1 ICNAARMNHAAADA
15 RGASM
20 RTSKSGLT
28 IRLSGT
34 AFHSDT
40 YKGSQINTAPDI
52 SFGWVAGEAVEVDSV
67 TTRPFVFFDL
77 GGTLVD
83 LRGIVTSMASRLQAI
98 HVRGPIPLALLWA
111 TKPAAS
117 LPTATGPKFRS
128 EREIA
133 TEVLAELLEDRNR
146 EKALEEATRLVREAW
161 DGYVQ
166 RCALHPDVSV
176 AWLRALRS
184 KVAGLGIVTDGDTEA
199 VAGVLAH
206 TNLKGAFDS
215 VTISEEVR
223 TYKPDPRMYRTA
235 MESLGSKPSES
246 LFVSDAALDLQVAIG
261 ARAHREL
268 CASDFEDRGRFEPNV
283 GFEFRVHAR
292 GLSVSLRGFQFFRQ
306 GEQGLVVEARPELA
320 RRSEEILLIV
330 VRGHQKR
337 SVRAGAFPT
346 ACERADDHEVDRV
359 AQRGAVFPLELDPLV
374 SPLARII

>member
-1 ICNAARMNHAAADA
+1 M
-15 RGASM
+15 
-20 RTSKSGLT
+20 
-28 IRLSGT
+28 
-34 AFHSDT
+34 
-40 YKGSQINTAPDI
+40 
-52 SFGWVAGEAVEVDSV
+52 AGEAVEVDSV

-111 TKPAAS
+111 TKTAAS

-133 TEVLAELLEDRNR
+133 TEVLAELLDDRNR
-146 EKALEEATRLVREAW
+146 GKALAEATRLVREAW

-184 KVAGLGIVTDGDTEA
+184 KVSGLGIVTDGDTEA

-246 LFVSDAALDLQVAIG
+246 LFVSDAALDLQGAIEVG
-261 ARAHREL
+261 MHAAWIQRPSLGEL
-268 CASDFEDRGRFEPNV
+268 AKPPSGSLVLAGLEDLERIVKRYAKSGRFE
-283 GFEFRVHAR
+283 
-292 GLSVSLRGFQFFRQ
+292 LR
-306 GEQGLVVEARPELA
+306 
-320 RRSEEILLIV
+320 
-330 VRGHQKR
+330 
-337 SVRAGAFPT
+337 
-346 ACERADDHEVDRV
+346 
-359 AQRGAVFPLELDPLV
+359 
-374 SPLARII
+374 